1 MENVTFYLMHG
12 LLLAGTAILAIALFP
27 VWKLTR
33 ELPAGSPRSL
43 WNVLTLLILFFIAG
57 YITYAFVNW
66 RTCSSFSELLVPGVF
81 LGGALF
87 VLLVCSLSFK
97 TVTDLQRI
105 NILEQENISD
115 PLMGIF
121 NRRYLDRRLKE
132 EFLRS
137 QRYDLPLAILLLDID
152 RFKTVND
159 TCGHQTGDLVLK
171 KLAQLILATV
181 RDIDIVARYGGEEVL
196 VIMPNTTADHAAALA
211 ERLRHRIASE
221 EMATQNEETCHPA
234 LKITVSIGVAGF
246 NHGRTTAVDLHT
258 LIKNADSALYQ
269 AKNDGRDRMVVIGLD
284 S

>member
-1 MENVTFYLMHG
+1 MGNITFYLMNG
-12 LLLAGTAILAIALFP
+12 LLIAGTVILAIALFP

-33 ELPAGSPRSL
+33 ELPAGSARSL

-57 YITYAFVNW
+57 YIAYGFVNW
-66 RTCSSFSELLVPGVF
+66 RNCSSFSELLVPGVF
-81 LGGALF
+81 LGGAIF
-87 VLLVCSLSFK
+87 VLLVCFLSFK
-97 TVTDLQRI
+97 TVVDLQRI

-115 PLMGIF
+115 ALMGIF

-137 QRYDLPLAILLLDID
+137 QRYNLPLAILLLDID

-171 KLAQLILATV
+171 KLGQLILSTV

-196 VIMPNTTADHAAALA
+196 VIMPNTTASHAAALA
-211 ERLRHRIASE
+211 ERLRQKIAAE
-221 EMATQNEETCHPA
+221 EMATQDEETCHPA
-234 LKITVSIGVAGF
+234 IKITVSIGVAGF
-246 NHGRTTAVDLHT
+246 NHGRTTAIDLHT
-258 LIKNADSALYQ
+258 LIKNADKALYQ
-269 AKNDGRDRMVVIGLD
+269 AKNEGRNRIIVIGAD